1 MTNDVFISYAREDQ
15 SFARRMAAAF
25 ERPPRGW
32 SVWWDAELTTGE
44 RFNKEIRVAISDSRC
59 LVVLWSPHSVT
70 SDWVIAEAEVAR
82 ERGILVPVLIG
93 DCQIPMPFGPLHSA
107 DLRKWKGSES
117 APQWGDLLGAVQA
130 AFARGPAVSEA
141 ETAARHLRVQAIER
155 RRKRQKVGAIAVAV
169 ALLGLAWFF
178 NGYLASRNAANHLAD
193 VSVKLREEV
202 LATDPDKVWW
212 WRLFDNRPTLE
223 KLEAS
228 FLVAV
233 EAMRKSPTARARDA
247 LYDSFALL
255 PWSDLG
261 MEIDDKYEARSLKFN
276 AAGTRV
282 VSASSIGDTLVWNLD
297 NAEEPANG
305 AHDLVTRDDWIRNRA
320 VAILPGSTMADVHG
334 DLIAT
339 AGPDNR
345 IRLWNMDGSA
355 VRTMAHKGATL
366 IAQFSPDGGRIA
378 AADESGELRLWAT
391 ATGELLQSWQHKN
404 TDGMV
409 AYSDKGNLL
418 ASVGDDDSV
427 VVWDTVSGT
436 EVMRISGDDQDDP
449 GVIFVPGTQQV
460 LVYGIGAAAWDL
472 ESGTLV
478 RRFANQDEVY
488 SAVFDR
494 DASTLILGGATDL
507 EWWNFKSGGRLFSRD
522 AEYAIRIIADTD
534 RKVFLTMTF
543 GDNEVQAWD
552 FKTGRLLR
560 RIPYA
565 RHVHAFAIDPNGK
578 WLSVSGSDW
587 ISGKDVI
594 EFAVIRPT
602 NLLADACR
610 FTNRNLTEEEWDEYI
625 GDEPYRRTC
634 DDLE

>member
-155 RRKRQKVGAIAVAV
+155 RRKRQKVSAIAVAV

-320 VAILPGSTMADVHG
+320 VAILPGST
-334 DLIAT
+334 
-339 AGPDNR
+339 
-345 IRLWNMDGSA
+345 
-355 VRTMAHKGATL
+355 
-366 IAQFSPDGGRIA
+366 
-378 AADESGELRLWAT
+378 
-391 ATGELLQSWQHKN
+391 
-404 TDGMV
+404 
-409 AYSDKGNLL
+409 
-418 ASVGDDDSV
+418 
-427 VVWDTVSGT
+427 
-436 EVMRISGDDQDDP
+436 
-449 GVIFVPGTQQV
+449 
-460 LVYGIGAAAWDL
+460 
-472 ESGTLV
+472 
-478 RRFANQDEVY
+478 
-488 SAVFDR
+488 
-494 DASTLILGGATDL
+494 
-507 EWWNFKSGGRLFSRD
+507 
-522 AEYAIRIIADTD
+522 
-534 RKVFLTMTF
+534 
-543 GDNEVQAWD
+543 
-552 FKTGRLLR
+552 
-560 RIPYA
+560 
-565 RHVHAFAIDPNGK
+565 
-578 WLSVSGSDW
+578 
-587 ISGKDVI
+587 
-594 EFAVIRPT
+594 
-602 NLLADACR
+602 
-610 FTNRNLTEEEWDEYI
+610 
-625 GDEPYRRTC
+625 
-634 DDLE
+634 